1 MRGAEMRLPGQS
13 HLGLQL
19 AVSDLHLNELVDD
32 VLRRRRNTRVM
43 RVWSGCEAPA
53 TSDGARRS
61 KEIKA

>member
-1 MRGAEMRLPGQS
+1 MLDAEMRLPGKGY
-13 HLGLQL
+13 LGLQL
-19 AVSDLHLNELVDD
+19 TVSDLHLNELVDD
-32 VLRRRRNTRVM
+32 VLRRRGNTRVM